1 VLREE
6 AKASGKPAEV
16 RGSNFPSCLPSTSIC
31 TRLKHRPACV
41 AKYALCSVE
50 GPKKHAYS
58 TMCSRCSRHPRAG
71 VCLGLTWQVVEKMV
85 TGRLRK
91 YYKDSV
97 LLEQECVIGEEGGS
111 VAEVRGVV
119 PPALPSLTVVLRVAH
134 HPRPPP
140 PSATVR
146 SV

>member
-1 VLREE
+1 
-6 AKASGKPAEV
+6 
-16 RGSNFPSCLPSTSIC
+16 
-31 TRLKHRPACV
+31 
-41 AKYALCSVE
+41 
-50 GPKKHAYS
+50 
-58 TMCSRCSRHPRAG
+58 
-71 VCLGLTWQVVEKMV
+71 MV

-119 PPALPSLTVVLRVAH
+119 PPALTVVLRMAH
-134 HPRPPP
+134 HPRAPPP